1 MDNGSMKPGT
11 LMKLSG
17 PHPTNRYAITSSDL
31 TNIAYVEGNQ
41 PVLVL
46 GVSTQQQYSGSSLN
60 VVEVLTACGVRGMV
74 FVAWLEELRG

>member
-17 PHPTNRYAITSSDL
+17 PHPTNRYAITRSDFKS
-31 TNIAYVEGNQ
+31 IAYVEGNQ